1 MQHSI
6 WNFAFNPS
14 SPYHYY
20 KQDTNKWMIHPL
32 TIIVNLIFNQ
42 NNMNKVLIVDAS
54 DSDRRLMTG
63 LLVKSGYEPFTV
75 ETMEAA
81 KVEVAKL
88 PPGAVIVAGLR
99 FGGGTAEELVKWLRR
114 ERKDYPVIAIV
125 ERLGDPEATKV
136 MADHGAMN
144 VVQRPAIDKQLPEM
158 MAKYVRDIDM
168 AVPPDEKLI
177 ERPSEEFRK
186 IKEKIARLAATDSNV
201 IIFGESG
208 MGKEQ
213 IAREIYRR
221 SNRLGKNLIVI
232 EAGGAALVGDHNPT
246 SERSEMYNRIAGYF
260 KNASGGTII
269 MKNVHLLNFE
279 KQSVLLHILTEEHP
293 DVRVICTAEPE
304 LLDMVSNKTFRSNLF
319 FNLRELDITVVP
331 LRRVSEDIQPV
342 AEYYL
347 RKFAEENGKP
357 VKRLDASAVKEL
369 RLHDWPG
376 NIRELA
382 NTIHLAVTNVEGE
395 VISGSD
401 IVISRSSPHTMERG
415 KLRDPTI
422 EKQMIADAMAQ
433 TGGNITQAAKL
444 LGVGRTSLTYKLHK
458 YGLK

>member
-1 MQHSI
+1 MCKI
-6 WNFAFNPS
+6 
-14 SPYHYY
+14 
-20 KQDTNKWMIHPL
+20 
-32 TIIVNLIFNQ
+32 
-42 NNMNKVLIVDAS
+42 LIVDAS
-54 DSDRRLMTG
+54 DSDRRLMSRI
-63 LLVKSGYEPFTV
+63 LVNSGYEPIAV

-81 KVEVAKL
+81 KDEAEKL
-88 PPGAVIVAGLR
+88 PPGAVVVAGLKFR
-99 FGGGTAEELVKWLRR
+99 GGTAIELVNVLKNMRYKHLL
-114 ERKDYPVIAIV
+114 IAIV
-125 ERLGDPEATKV
+125 ENLGNPETTAV
-136 MADHGAMN
+136 MEGHGA
-144 VVQRPAIDKQLPEM
+144 VAIIQRPAIDKQLLDTVRKY
-158 MAKYVRDIDM
+158 AKDVRV
-168 AVPPDEKLI
+168 ATPPDELLI
-177 ERPSEEFRK
+177 ERPSVEFQRM
-186 IKEKIARLAATDSNV
+186 KEVIRRVAVTDANV
-201 IIFGESG
+201 IIIGESG

-213 IAREIYRR
+213 IAREITRQSKR
-221 SNRLGKNLIVI
+221 FGEHLILI
-232 EAGGAALVGDHNPT
+232 EAVGAALIGDYGLM
-246 SERSEMYNRIAGYF
+246 SEPSEIYSRINGYF
-260 KNASGGTII
+260 KKAKGGTII
-269 MKNVHLLNFE
+269 IKNVHLLDFD
-279 KQSVLLHILTEEHP
+279 KQSVLLHILTTEYR

-444 LGVGRTSLTYKLHK
+444 LGIGRTSLTYKLQK